1 LGRDRGIVK
10 NIKLQK
16 TNTPGLKEV
25 RFEQEGYAGLEQLR
39 EVYNASIDC
48 YLNVQTF
55 PGTYIY
61 IVPEGFAPDMGL
73 EILTDDNEKR
83 IDLTKFGIG
92 GYYMITKTEHEI
104 SPGTGNTSIEA
115 TWVASKDGT
124 YGKKQKVETRGDGE
138 GSEKVKKCIVAGSSR
153 GR

>member
-1 LGRDRGIVK
+1 M
-10 NIKLQK
+10 QK

-61 IVPEGFAPDMGL
+61 IVPEGFAPDMTL
-73 EILTDDNEKR
+73 EILQDDKGNK

-104 SPGTGNTSIEA
+104 APGVGNTSIEA
-115 TWVASKDGT
+115 TWVASKDGS
-124 YGKKQKVETRGDGE
+124 YGKRNPDDPQRGAGE
-138 GSEKVKKCIVAGSSR
+138 GSEKVKKCIVAGSRSTR
-153 GR
+153 